1 MSDTASQ
8 ALASVVPAPRRLIK
22 ASPVTLLKSIK
33 NEVELDGFVNSHAR
47 DAAALCSY
55 LCWLDKVLTITTWP
69 LHNGLM
75 THVQNI
81 DSGSVTEVTGADRL
95 EQFRSEQ
102 DHFMGLSFPSI
113 SSVTPPT
120 LQQVEH
126 LSSPVTWQVGP
137 NGAIIHYRPAPE
149 TARTITR
156 QELYLVDSGAQYR

>member
-1 MSDTASQ
+1 MIALIQAACSDSGSGGGDSTKKIWLSDTASQ

-55 LCWLDKVLTITTWP
+55 LCWLDKVINTTSWS
-69 LHNGLM
+69 LHNGLI
-75 THVQNI
+75 TRVQNI

-113 SSVTPPT
+113 SSVT
-120 LQQVEH
+120 
-126 LSSPVTWQVGP
+126 SD
-137 NGAIIHYRPAPE
+137 
-149 TARTITR
+149 TAACR
-156 QELYLVDSGAQYR
+156 AA

>member
-1 MSDTASQ
+1 MTSRHKTGKLACGEGLCEFSLTALIQAACSESEGRDSKKIWLSDTASQ

-55 LCWLDKVLTITTWP
+55 LCWLDKVMNTTSWS
-69 LHNGLM
+69 LHNGLI
-75 THVQNI
+75 TRVQNI

-113 SSVTPPT
+113 SSVT
-120 LQQVEH
+120 
-126 LSSPVTWQVGP
+126 
-137 NGAIIHYRPAPE
+137 AP
-149 TARTITR
+149 RHCS
-156 QELYLVDSGAQYR
+156 V